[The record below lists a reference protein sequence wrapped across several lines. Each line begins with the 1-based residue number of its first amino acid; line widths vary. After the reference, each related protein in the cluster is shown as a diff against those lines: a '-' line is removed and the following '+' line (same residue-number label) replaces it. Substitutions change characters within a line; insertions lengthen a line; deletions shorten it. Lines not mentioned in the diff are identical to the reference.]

1 MTRPR
6 RYFVDLKQDGLELP
20 ADFCFTSLNEKL
32 FLQMKEKT
40 LEEVQMYEKQKREV
54 GQEEEKKKKM
64 KKKMK
69 KEK

>member
-1 MTRPR
+1 
-6 RYFVDLKQDGLELP
+6 
-20 ADFCFTSLNEKL
+20 
-32 FLQMKEKT
+32 MKEKT

-69 KEK
+69 KKK

>member
-1 MTRPR
+1 
-6 RYFVDLKQDGLELP
+6 
-20 ADFCFTSLNEKL
+20 
-32 FLQMKEKT
+32 MKEKT